1 MEYINIG
8 KIVTTHGIKGELRIL
23 SDFEYKKEAFKVGN
37 KLCLGNEKTEEEI
50 KSYRVHKNYDMI
62 TFKGYDNI
70 NQVLKYK
77 NYKVYINKE
86 DLRIDG
92 YLDTDYIGLEVYMN
106 DKMIGRIIN
115 VIKIPNNS
123 LFEIEDDVKKFYIP
137 NNKDLIE
144 KIDMKNKKI
153 FIKYI
158 EGLI

>member
-1 MEYINIG
+1 MEYIYIG
-8 KIVTTHGIKGELRIL
+8 KIVTTHGIKGELKIL
-23 SDFEYKKEAFKVGN
+23 SNFEYKKEAFKIGN
-37 KLCLGNEKTEEEI
+37 KLYLGNEKIEEEI
-50 KSYRVHKNYDMI
+50 KSYRVHKNYDMV
-62 TFKGYDNI
+62 TFKDYDNI

-86 DLRIDG
+86 NLKIDG

-123 LFEIEDDVKKFYIP
+123 LFEIEDSEKVFYIP

-144 KIDMKNKKI
+144 KVDMKNKKI

>member
-1 MEYINIG
+1 MEYIYIG
-8 KIVTTHGIKGELRIL
+8 KIVTTHGIKGELKIL
-23 SDFEYKKEAFKVGN
+23 SNFEYKKEAFKIGN
-37 KLCLGNEKTEEEI
+37 KLYLGNEKIEEEI
-50 KSYRVHKNYDMI
+50 KSYRVHKNYDMV
-62 TFKGYDNI
+62 TFKDYDNI
-70 NQVLKYK
+70 NKVLKYK

-86 DLRIDG
+86 NLKIDG

-123 LFEIEDDVKKFYIP
+123 LFEIEDSEKVFYIP

-144 KIDMKNKKI
+144 KVDMKNKKI

>member
-1 MEYINIG
+1 MEYIYIG
-8 KIVTTHGIKGELRIL
+8 KIVTTHGIKGELKII
-23 SDFEYKKEAFKVGN
+23 SDFEYKKEAFKIGN
-37 KLCLGNEKTEEEI
+37 KLYLGNEKNEEEI

-62 TFKGYDNI
+62 TFKNYDNI

-77 NYKVYINKE
+77 NYKVYVNKK
-86 DLRIDG
+86 DLKIDG
-92 YLDTDYIGLEVYMN
+92 YLDIDYIGLEVYMN
-106 DKMIGRIIN
+106 DKMIGRIKN

-123 LFEIEDDVKKFYIP
+123 LFEIENDKKEFYIP

-144 KIDMKNKKI
+144 KVDIKNNKI

>member
-8 KIVTTHGIKGELRIL
+8 KIVTTHGIKGELKII
-23 SDFEYKKEAFKVGN
+23 SNFEYKKEAFKVGN
-37 KLCLGNEKTEEEI
+37 NIYIGKEKIEEVI
-50 KSYRVHKNYDMI
+50 QSYRVHKNYDMV
-62 TFKGYDNI
+62 TFKGYNNI

-77 NYKVYINKE
+77 NNQVFMNKE
-86 DLRIDG
+86 DLKKVG

-106 DKMIGRIIN
+106 DKMIGRIKN

-123 LFEIEDDVKKFYIP
+123 LFEVENDEKEFYIP

-144 KIDMKNKKI
+144 KIDIENKKI

>member
-1 MEYINIG
+1 MEYIYIG
-8 KIVTTHGIKGELRIL
+8 KIVTTQDKKGELKIL
-23 SDFEYKKEAFKVGN
+23 SNFEYKKEAFKIGN
-37 KLCLGNEKTEEEI
+37 KLYLGNEKIEEEI
-50 KSYRVHKNYDMI
+50 KSYRVHKNYDMV
-62 TFKGYDNI
+62 TFKDYDNI

-86 DLRIDG
+86 NLKIDG

-123 LFEIEDDVKKFYIP
+123 LFEIEDSEKVFYIP

-144 KIDMKNKKI
+144 KVDMKNKKI

>member
-8 KIVTTHGIKGELRIL
+8 KIVTTHGIKGELKII
-23 SDFEYKKEAFKVGN
+23 SNFEYKSEAFKVGN
-37 KLCLGNEKTEEEI
+37 KVYIGKEKIEEEI
-50 KSYRVHKNYDMI
+50 QSYRVHKNYDML
-62 TFKGYDNI
+62 TFKAYDNI

-77 NYKVYINKE
+77 NNQVYINKE
-86 DLRIDG
+86 DLKIDG

-106 DKMIGRIIN
+106 DKMIGRIKN

-123 LFEIEDDVKKFYIP
+123 LFEIENDEKEFYIP

>member
-8 KIVTTHGIKGELRIL
+8 KIVTTHGIKGEIKII
-23 SDFEYKKEAFKVGN
+23 SNFDYKKEAFKVRN
-37 KLCLGNEKTEEEI
+37 KIYIGKEKIEEEI
-50 KSYRVHKNYDMI
+50 QSYRVHKNYDMI
-62 TFKGYDNI
+62 TLKGYDNI

-77 NYKVYINKE
+77 NNHIFINKS
-86 DLRIDG
+86 DLIIDG

-106 DKMIGRIIN
+106 NKMIGRIKNI
-115 VIKIPNNS
+115 IKIPNNS
-123 LFEIEDDVKKFYIP
+123 LFEIENEEKEFYVP

-144 KIDMKNKKI
+144 KIDIKNKKI

>member
-8 KIVTTHGIKGELRIL
+8 KVVTTHGIKGELKII
-23 SDFEYKKEAFKVGN
+23 SNFDYKKEAFKVGN
-37 KLCLGNEKTEEEI
+37 KVYLGKEKIEEVI
-50 KSYRVHKNYDMI
+50 QSYRVHKNYDMV

-77 NYKVYINKE
+77 NNQVFINKE
-86 DLRIDG
+86 NLKING

-106 DKMIGRIIN
+106 DKMIGRIKN

-123 LFEIEDDVKKFYIP
+123 LFEIEDSEKVFYIP

>member
-8 KIVTTHGIKGELRIL
+8 KIVTTHGIKGELKII
-23 SDFEYKKEAFKVGN
+23 SNFDYKKEAFKVGN
-37 KLCLGNEKTEEEI
+37 KVYLGKEKIEEEI
-50 KSYRVHKNYDMI
+50 QSYRVHKDYDMV

-77 NYKVYINKE
+77 NNQVFINKE
-86 DLRIDG
+86 DLKIDG
-92 YLDTDYIGLEVYMN
+92 YLDTDYIGLEVYIN
-106 DKMIGRIIN
+106 DKMIGRIIQ

-123 LFEIEDDVKKFYIP
+123 LFEIEDSEKIFYIP

>member
-8 KIVTTHGIKGELRIL
+8 KIVTTHGIKGELKII
-23 SDFEYKKEAFKVGN
+23 SNFEYKKEAFKVGN
-37 KLCLGNEKTEEEI
+37 NIYIGKEKIEEVI
-50 KSYRVHKNYDMI
+50 QSYRVHKNYDMV
-62 TFKGYDNI
+62 TFKGYNNI

-77 NYKVYINKE
+77 NNQVFMNKE
-86 DLRIDG
+86 DLKIDG

-106 DKMIGRIIN
+106 DKMIGRIKN

-123 LFEIEDDVKKFYIP
+123 LFEVENDEKEFYIP

-144 KIDMKNKKI
+144 KIDIQNKKI